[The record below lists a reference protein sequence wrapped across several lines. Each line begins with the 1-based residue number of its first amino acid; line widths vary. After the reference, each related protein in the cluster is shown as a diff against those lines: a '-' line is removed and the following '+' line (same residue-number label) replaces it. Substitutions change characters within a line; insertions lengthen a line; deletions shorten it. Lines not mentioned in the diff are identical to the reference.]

1 LDARAHVY
9 ASVARAHGGFI
20 SAHPDLEVEVVT
32 VGADEREPAFGC
44 FAFNKSDDAFREA
57 IDDALLAYLGSGE
70 HRTMMKRYGF
80 SDAEIDLIAR

>member
-1 LDARAHVY
+1 LRAFCLRF
-9 ASVARAHGGFI
+9 ASTAASRV
-20 SAHPDLEVEVVT
+20 SEVVT

-70 HRTMMKRYGF
+70 HRAMMKKFGF
-80 SDAEIDLIAR
+80 ADAEIDLIAR